1 MDGGLMSDAARPQ
14 RGDGMLTMRI
24 QRHLG
29 NFQLAIDACVP
40 LGLIVLFGPSGAGKS
55 LTLRCLAGLLR
66 PERGYISL
74 DGQALFDSES
84 SLNLPPQ
91 ARRVGYVPQHYALFP
106 HLTVTENVRFAL
118 PEPLQRAKGRQGR
131 AERGRRVSELLSA
144 LQLEGLE
151 MRYPSMLSGGQQ
163 QRVALA
169 RALAAEPDLLLLDE
183 PFNALDAAVRERL
196 RDMLRGFQR
205 RFAIPI
211 VLVTHDHQEVQ
222 QLADS
227 VVALHQG
234 RVEQIG
240 SVEEIFYAPRTLDV
254 ARLTGQR
261 NIFGGHPATPVEHQP
276 GAPRLALRLDWLQSS
291 DSQERVSLP
300 QSESDERCC
309 WLPLPASSRCDQSLP
324 SQSFITGCIH
334 ADAVSVQR
342 WSDGDEV
349 APPWTAQGAAQWVV
363 ELLEA
368 RPYKPAMR
376 LLVRPQSTGAALEL
390 YLSTAQWRGIQA
402 RPGHTLLLNIAPEAV
417 HCFARSDGE

>member
-1 MDGGLMSDAARPQ
+1 MGGGFMIDAAQ
-14 RGDGMLTMRI
+14 TQGGDGMLTMRL
-24 QRHLG
+24 QRRLG
-29 NFQLAIDACVP
+29 NFQLAVDVRVP

-74 DGQALFDSES
+74 DGQTLFDTES

-106 HLTVTENVRFAL
+106 HLTVAENVRFAL
-118 PEPLQRAKGRQGR
+118 PEPLQRTKGRQGR
-131 AERGRRVSELLSA
+131 AERDRRVSELLSS

-151 MRYPSMLSGGQQ
+151 RRYPSTLSGGQQ

-169 RALAAEPDLLLLDE
+169 RALAAEPCLLLLDE

-222 QLADS
+222 QLADT
-227 VVALHQG
+227 VVAIQQG
-234 RVEQIG
+234 KVVQVG

-261 NIFGGHPATPVEHQP
+261 NIFGAHLAAPIDCQP
-276 GAPRLALRLDWLQSS
+276 GAPSLALRLDWLQSS

-300 QSESDERCC
+300 QSEGDEHCC
-309 WLPLPASSRCDQSLP
+309 WLPLPATSPPAQSSS
-324 SQSFITGCIH
+324 SQTFITGCIH

-342 WSDGDEV
+342 WPGVDD
-349 APPWTAQGAAQWVV
+349 APPLWTPEGAVQWVA
-363 ELLEA
+363 ELLEV

-376 LLVRPQSTGAALEL
+376 LLVRPLSTESVLEL
-390 YLSTAQWRGIQA
+390 YLSSVQWRDIDA
-402 RPGHTLLLNIAPEAV
+402 RPGQPLLLTIAPEAV
-417 HCFARSDGE
+417 HCFALRDV

>member
-1 MDGGLMSDAARPQ
+1 MGGVFMSETARKQ
-14 RGDGMLTMRI
+14 RGDGMLTMQL
-24 QRHLG
+24 QRRLG
-29 NFQLAIDACVP
+29 NFQLAIDARVP

-74 DGQALFDSES
+74 DGQFLFDSTS
-84 SLNLPPQ
+84 SLNLPSQ

-106 HLTVTENVRFAL
+106 HLTVAENIRFAL

-131 AERGRRVSELLSA
+131 VERDRRVSELLSA

-151 MRYPSMLSGGQQ
+151 RRYPSTLSGGQQ

-169 RALAAEPDLLLLDE
+169 RALAAKPRLLLLDE

-222 QLADS
+222 QLADT
-227 VVALHQG
+227 VVALQQG
-234 RVEQIG
+234 KVVQVG
-240 SVEEIFYAPRTLDV
+240 SVEEIFYAPRTLGV

-261 NIFGGHPATPVEHQP
+261 NIFGGHFAAPLDCQP
-276 GAPRLALRLDWLQSS
+276 GAPSLALRLDWLQSS

-300 QSESDERCC
+300 QSESDEHGCC
-309 WLPLPASSRCDQSLP
+309 WLPLPVSALPAQSSASQT
-324 SQSFITGCIH
+324 FITGCLR

-342 WSDGDEV
+342 WREVDGMPPLW
-349 APPWTAQGAAQWVV
+349 APEGAVQWVA

-376 LLVRPQSTGAALEL
+376 LLVRPRSTGSVMEL
-390 YLSTAQWRGIQA
+390 YLSSVQWRDIDA
-402 RPGHTLLLNIAPEAV
+402 HPGQDLLLTIAPAAV
-417 HCFARSDGE
+417 HCFAPPEE

>member
-1 MDGGLMSDAARPQ
+1 MGGVLMSEAAWKQ
-14 RGDGMLTMRI
+14 RGDGMLAMRLQ
-24 QRHLG
+24 QRLG
-29 NFQLAIDACVP
+29 NFQLTVDARVP

-74 DGQALFDSES
+74 DGQPLFDSAT

-106 HLTVTENVRFAL
+106 HLTVAENIGFAL

-131 AERGRRVSELLSA
+131 VERDRRVSELLSA

-151 MRYPSMLSGGQQ
+151 RRYPATLSGGQQ

-169 RALAAEPDLLLLDE
+169 RALAAEPRLLLLDE

-211 VLVTHDHQEVQ
+211 VLVTHDHQEVE
-222 QLADS
+222 QLADT
-227 VVALHQG
+227 VVALQQG
-234 RVEQIG
+234 KVVQAG

-261 NIFGGHPATPVEHQP
+261 NIFGGHLAAPLDRQP
-276 GAPRLALRLDWLQSS
+276 GAPALALRLDWLQSS

-300 QSESDERCC
+300 ASESDEHGC
-309 WLPLPASSRCDQSLP
+309 WLPLPVAPLP
-324 SQSFITGCIH
+324 AQTPAPQSFITGCLR
-334 ADAVSVQR
+334 ADAVSVQCWR
-342 WSDGDEV
+342 GADRM
-349 APPWTAQGAAQWVV
+349 PPLWTPEGAVQWVA

-368 RPYKPAMR
+368 RPYKPAVR
-376 LLVRPQSTGAALEL
+376 LLVRPRLTASVMEL
-390 YLSTAQWRGIQA
+390 YLSSVQWRDIDA
-402 RPGHTLLLNIAPEAV
+402 RPGQDLLLTIAPDAV
-417 HCFARSDGE
+417 HCFAPPEE